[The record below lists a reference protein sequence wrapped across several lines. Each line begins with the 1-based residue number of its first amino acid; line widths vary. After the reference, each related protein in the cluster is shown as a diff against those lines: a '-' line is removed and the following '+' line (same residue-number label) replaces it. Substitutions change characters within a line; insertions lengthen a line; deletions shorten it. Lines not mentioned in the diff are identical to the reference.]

1 MKALLSLGYSLA
13 ASVVVISFAFAQSPA
28 GGPPQPAGL
37 EKQQVYTRDTIAPE
51 DLRKLADFMD
61 KESIIERKDLV
72 STYVARGRVSKVF
85 ALLKIDC
92 KIVNVA
98 HVAEATGKQWG
109 WTNVAVGLYEAAC
122 ENGMGYL
129 VTLRDTHE
137 ASATSCFAAE
147 SQINESSKATRA
159 EHCLLPENVDPNT
172 RAQKMLS
179 TLGVSCTV
187 DASQWLGQ
195 STTLHLDYIE
205 SRCKEGQGYVI
216 HVPIPGSRG
225 AAGTISCEQSAQ
237 AGIPCKLTQRIQS
250 ASTNSTAAS
259 DSRPTLQWFK
269 DALAKNNVSCDTKQ
283 ARLVGREKIKK
294 RHIVEFQ
301 CDQKPQGLVVYVP
314 ADGDA
319 TNLFESIDCAAA
331 ATRGISCQFGMKAPG
346 N

>member
-122 ENGMGYL
+122 
-129 VTLRDTHE
+129 
-137 ASATSCFAAE
+137 
-147 SQINESSKATRA
+147 
-159 EHCLLPENVDPNT
+159 
-172 RAQKMLS
+172 
-179 TLGVSCTV
+179 
-187 DASQWLGQ
+187 
-195 STTLHLDYIE
+195 
-205 SRCKEGQGYVI
+205 
-216 HVPIPGSRG
+216 
-225 AAGTISCEQSAQ
+225 
-237 AGIPCKLTQRIQS
+237 
-250 ASTNSTAAS
+250 
-259 DSRPTLQWFK
+259 
-269 DALAKNNVSCDTKQ
+269 
-283 ARLVGREKIKK
+283 
-294 RHIVEFQ
+294 
-301 CDQKPQGLVVYVP
+301 
-314 ADGDA
+314 
-319 TNLFESIDCAAA
+319 
-331 ATRGISCQFGMKAPG
+331 
-346 N
+346 